1 MSENVSLKEIMKFR
15 MDKLKVL
22 RDKGI
27 EPYPHKYEFSHKNID
42 IYNNQKDFLCED
54 SRSEI
59 VSVAGRIVSLRN
71 MGKSAFL
78 HIQDDTGK
86 LQVYLNNK
94 NISDDLEK
102 LVCENLDLG
111 DIIGCRGEVF
121 LTKTEE
127 LSIRAQNITL
137 LAKNIR
143 PLPNL
148 KEKDGEA
155 FNAFSDK
162 ESRYRYRHLDLIANP
177 ANRDVFRKRSDII
190 NYLRA
195 FLNSNDYLEVE
206 TPVLQPLY
214 GGATARPFK
223 TFHNALDRELFL
235 RIADELYLKR
245 LVIGG
250 YDKVFEI
257 AKDFRNEGVDR
268 SHNPEFT
275 MCEFYQAYSD
285 VYDMM
290 DMTEGLIKHIAQEMK
305 IDKITFNSHPV
316 NFKDEFDKVSFV
328 EELSKALDCDFL
340 NLNKD
345 ELICIAEDKGISL
358 DNSLSYGKVVD
369 KLFGELVEPNLINPT
384 FVLDYPKLISPLAKK
399 KRDAEIDVV
408 ERFELFIG
416 GMEFANS
423 FSELNDP
430 VEQRFRLEEIIKST
444 TKIDKEIQLIDEEF
458 ISAMESGMPP
468 MGGVGIGVDRLVM
481 LFTGQSSIRDVILFP
496 VLRY

>member
-1 MSENVSLKEIMKFR
+1 MTENKSLKEIMKFR
-15 MDKLKVL
+15 IEKINKMVDS
-22 RDKGI
+22 GI
-27 EPYPHKYEFSHKNID
+27 DVYPHKYKYSHKNID
-42 IYNNQKDFLCED
+42 IHNNQEKLLNEPK
-54 SRSEI
+54 SSI
-59 VSVAGRIVSLRN
+59 VSIAGRIVSLRS
-71 MGKSAFL
+71 MGKSTFL

-86 LQVYLNNK
+86 IQFYLNNS
-94 NISDDLEK
+94 NIENELDRI
-102 LVCENLDLG
+102 VCENLDLG
-111 DIIGCRGEVF
+111 DIVGGSGEVF

-127 LSIRAQNITL
+127 LSIRVQNITL

-155 FNAFSDK
+155 FNAFTDK

-177 ANRDVFRKRSDII
+177 SRKDVFRKRSNII
-190 NYLRA
+190 NHLRTYLN
-195 FLNSNDYLEVE
+195 LNDYLEVE

-223 TFHNALDRELFL
+223 TFHNSLGRELFL

-245 LVIGG
+245 LVVGG
-250 YDKVFEI
+250 YQKVFEI

-275 MCEFYQAYSD
+275 MCEFYEAYSD

-290 DMTEGLIKHIAQEMK
+290 AMTEDLIKYIARQINIAEVK
-305 IDKITFNSHPV
+305 FNSHLISFQKE
-316 NFKDEFDKVSFV
+316 FKRVSFV
-328 EELSKALDCDFL
+328 EELSKALGEEFL
-340 NLNKD
+340 SLTKK
-345 ELICIAEDKGISL
+345 ELIQLSDKNNISI
-358 DNSLSYGKVVD
+358 DTSLSYGKIID
-369 KLFGELVEPNLINPT
+369 KLFGELVEPSLIQPT
-384 FVLDYPKLISPLAKK
+384 FVLDYPRLISPLAKQK
-399 KRDAEIDVV
+399 SESDIDVV

-430 VEQRFRLEEIIKST
+430 LEQRNRLEEIIAST
-444 TKIDKEIQLIDEEF
+444 SKIDKEIQVIDEDF
-458 ISAMESGMPP
+458 LAAMEAGMPP

-496 VLRY
+496 VLRT

>member
-1 MSENVSLKEIMKFR
+1 MSENTSLKEIIKFR
-15 MDKLKVL
+15 MDKIKALQN
-22 RDKGI
+22 KGV
-27 EPYPHKYEFSHKNID
+27 ELYPHKYEFSHKNID
-42 IYNNQKDFLCED
+42 IHNGQAKFLSED
-54 SRSEI
+54 SNPST
-59 VSVAGRIVSLRN
+59 VSLAGRIVSLRN

-78 HIQDDTGK
+78 HIQDDSGK
-86 LQVYLNNK
+86 IQVYLSNN
-94 NISDDLEK
+94 NIDNDLEK
-102 LVCENLDLG
+102 LVCDNLDLG
-111 DIIGCRGEVF
+111 DIIGCAGEVF
-121 LTKTEE
+121 LTKTKE
-127 LSIRAQNITL
+127 LSIRAKSITL

-148 KEKDGEA
+148 KEKDGES

-177 ANRDVFRKRSDII
+177 GNKDVFIKRSKVI
-190 NYLRA
+190 NSLRS

-245 LVIGG
+245 LIIGG

-290 DMTEGLIKHIAQEMK
+290 DMTEKLIKYIACSMD
-305 IDKITFNSHPV
+305 IDKITFNSHSI
-316 NFKDEFDKVSFV
+316 NFKEDFEKVSFV
-328 EELSKALDCDFL
+328 DELNKALNTDFL
-340 NLNKD
+340 NLNKK
-345 ELICIAEDKGISL
+345 ELIKVAEENDIFL
-358 DNSLSYGKVVD
+358 DENLSYGKVVD
-369 KLFGELVEPNLINPT
+369 KLFGELVEPKLLNPT

-399 KRDAEIDVV
+399 KRNTEADVV

-430 VEQRFRLEEIIKST
+430 VEQRARLEEIIKST
-444 TKIDKEIQLIDEEF
+444 SKIDKEIQVIDEEF

-468 MGGVGIGVDRLVM
+468 MGGVGLGVDRLVM
-481 LFTGQSSIRDVILFP
+481 LFTAQVSIRDVILFP
-496 VLRY
+496 VLRS